1 MSAAKPSTAKTAK
14 KLNPAGAEKLKAQGN
29 ALFAQRKWA
38 GAHAKYSEAIEQDD
52 TNPVYWAN
60 RAACNL
66 ETKDYLEA
74 CTDAGTA
81 IDLDPTYA
89 KAWGRLGAAQRAVAN
104 YEGSISAYKKA
115 LEVLPSADNMTPA
128 DKKLEEQFSN
138 ALELVLEEQKNSPR
152 KSNAVMIGAEKPSDL
167 DDALPWNRAENMAE
181 ELHEAGNRD
190 SSVWLI
196 LGAYEKFKEG
206 VAIMNLLTSATTGN
220 QRATTGGKNAIAH
233 IVGGLIRDQR
243 VFHAERTFFERFPL
257 QVRLELSSK
266 KAWDC
271 SNAVIKKE
279 AKERLETQ
287 SWNVVCESLYTTI
300 WVWILRAFLMNSSG
314 AHPMGMELYGKA
326 LELIEWGRETWR
338 DAPED
343 PDADLYMFDP
353 VVGRGVRTLYLN
365 SIMDALSK
373 GTTEKYTF
381 QDLIKMAQTLVDDVE
396 ANPPA
401 SLDDVEPQDYLAFWV
416 NPKAEAL
423 SMIGFCYM
431 RMAHKAR
438 EPSARKREFSKAAE
452 YYTKSA
458 ESFPED
464 DEKRVYFLTL
474 ALEALWGREAPV
486 KETLPVVEKAK
497 KSIPKMKKIWEH
509 SAMSKRRDASITLM
523 LQFEKQ
529 VRKALKSGRM
539 TMDGVAKP
547 QMP

>member
-1 MSAAKPSTAKTAK
+1 MPMPTTKLTATKAAK

-38 GAHAKYSEAIEQDD
+38 GAHAKCSEATEQDD
-52 TNPVYWAN
+52 TNPVYWAD

-115 LEVLPSADNMTPA
+115 LEALPSGDNMTPA
-128 DKKLEEQFSN
+128 DKKLEEQFTN

-152 KSNAVMIGAEKPSDL
+152 KSNAVMIGAEKATDL
-167 DDALPWNRAENMAE
+167 DDALPWNRAENTAE
-181 ELHEAGNRD
+181 ELHEAENRD
-190 SSVWLI
+190 SMVDSWCIREL
-196 LGAYEKFKEG
+196 KEG
-206 VAIMNLLTSATTGN
+206 VAIMNLLTSATTDN
-220 QRATTGGKNAIAH
+220 QRATTGGKNALAH
-233 IVGGLIRDQR
+233 IVGGLIRDQ
-243 VFHAERTFFERFPL
+243 RTFFERFPL
-257 QVRLELSSK
+257 QVRLELNAK

-271 SNAVIKKE
+271 STAVVKKE
-279 AKERLETQ
+279 RKERLETQ

-300 WVWILRAFLMNSSG
+300 WVWILR
-314 AHPMGMELYGKA
+314 
-326 LELIEWGRETWR
+326 
-338 DAPED
+338 
-343 PDADLYMFDP
+343 
-353 VVGRGVRTLYLN
+353 
-365 SIMDALSK
+365 
-373 GTTEKYTF
+373 
-381 QDLIKMAQTLVDDVE
+381 
-396 ANPPA
+396 
-401 SLDDVEPQDYLAFWV
+401 
-416 NPKAEAL
+416 
-423 SMIGFCYM
+423 
-431 RMAHKAR
+431 
-438 EPSARKREFSKAAE
+438 SARKREFSKAAE

-464 DEKRVYFLTL
+464 DEKRVYSPTL

-539 TMDGVAKP
+539 TIDGVAKR